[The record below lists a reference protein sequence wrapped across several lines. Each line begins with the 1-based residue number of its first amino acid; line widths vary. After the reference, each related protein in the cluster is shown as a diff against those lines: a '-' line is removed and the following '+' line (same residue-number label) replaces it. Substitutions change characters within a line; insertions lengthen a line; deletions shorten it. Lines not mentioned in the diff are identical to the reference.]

1 MTELWMAIT
10 LGVAGSLH
18 CAAMCGPLVAAVR
31 RGALARAGDDMR
43 ATAWFGRAQGAA
55 YHGARVTMYAAM
67 GVVAGAMG
75 RAAAFGGIG
84 RGLAV
89 ASGLVLMAIAMQRI
103 SGSAAGVSRVGR
115 AIARA
120 MTTVR
125 RVGQTRPLAAA
136 ALAGGLNGLLPCGLV
151 YAALTAAI
159 STGRPLAAATF
170 MIGFGLATTPVLA
183 AVWIM
188 SRAPALP
195 SLAARRFLAPA
206 AVALVGLL
214 LIARG
219 VLPEHGAMAAHH
231 HAQDV
236 GRP

>member
-1 MTELWMAIT
+1 MTDFWMAIA
-10 LGVAGSLH
+10 LGAAGSLH
-18 CAAMCGPLVAAVR
+18 CAAMCGPLVATVR
-31 RGALARAGDDMR
+31 RGVLARAVDETR
-43 ATAWFGRAQGAA
+43 ATAWLGRAQGVA
-55 YHGARVTMYAAM
+55 YHGTRVAVYGAM
-67 GVVAGAMG
+67 GVVAGAIG
-75 RAAAFGGIG
+75 RVATFGGLG

-89 ASGLVLMAIAMQRI
+89 ASGLVLVAMAMQRV
-103 SGSAAGVSRVGR
+103 SGNVAGVSRVGR
-115 AIARA
+115 AIGRA
-120 MTTVR
+120 MATVR
-125 RVGQTRPLAAA
+125 RMGQTRPLAAA

-151 YAALTAAI
+151 YAALTAAL

-195 SLAARRFLAPA
+195 IPAARRFLAPA

-219 VLPEHGAMAAHH
+219 VAPEHGAMTAHH
-231 HAQDV
+231 HT
-236 GRP
+236 P

>member
-1 MTELWMAIT
+1 MTDLWMAIA
-10 LGVAGSLH
+10 LGAAGSLH
-18 CAAMCGPLVAAVR
+18 CAAMCGPLVATVR
-31 RGALARAGDDMR
+31 RGALARTVDETR
-43 ATAWFGRAQGAA
+43 ATAWLGRAQGIA
-55 YHGARVTMYAAM
+55 YHGTRVAVY
-67 GVVAGAMG
+67 GAMG
-75 RAAAFGGIG
+75 LIAGAIGRVVTFGGLG

-89 ASGLVLMAIAMQRI
+89 ASGLVLIAMATQRI
-103 SGSAAGVSRVGR
+103 SGSVAGVSRVGR

-120 MTTVR
+120 MATVR
-125 RVGQTRPLAAA
+125 RVAQTRPLAAA

-151 YAALTAAI
+151 YAALTAAV
-159 STGRPLAAATF
+159 STGRPLVAATF

-195 SLAARRFLAPA
+195 SQAARRFLAPA

-219 VLPEHGAMAAHH
+219 VLPEHAAMAVHH
-231 HAQDV
+231 HHEAL
-236 GRP
+236 RP